1 MTEKVKWGVIGAG
14 GIARRRTI
22 KETMMYAQMAEIKAL
37 MDIDE
42 KVVKEVGREWGIDRW
57 FTDVE
62 KLLQEDIEAVYI
74 ASPNYVHYQQAKA
87 SLEAGKHVLCEKPL
101 SLTLE
106 EGKELA
112 LIAEEKGL
120 KLGVAF
126 MMRFNVYHKEIKR
139 LIEEG
144 ALGQL
149 VAGRA
154 QLTCWYPPLPS
165 AWRQD
170 KEKGGGGALIDMGCH
185 CIDLLEW
192 FFGETIEVAAFLDT
206 ITHSYLVEDTSTA
219 ILKFRNGAQ
228 GIVDN
233 YFNVPDK
240 AAKNILEVYGT
251 KGAVIAHQTIGQD
264 PGGKMWLYQEK
275 GEKSYNAEQEREE
288 NAYKEI
294 KLEPLSLYAQ
304 EIDAFSQ
311 WIRGGEKPVISY
323 EVGLRNS
330 KVIEAIYR
338 AQEEKRVITV

>member
-1 MTEKVKWGVIGAG
+1 MAEKVKWGVIGAG

-22 KETMMYAQMAEIKAL
+22 KETMLYAQLAEIKAL
-37 MDIDE
+37 MDVDE
-42 KVVKEVGREWGIDRW
+42 KAAEEVSGEWKIERW

-62 KLLQEDIEAVYI
+62 QLLQEDIEAVYI
-74 ASPNYVHYQQAKA
+74 ASPNYAHYQQVKA

-101 SLTLE
+101 SLTLK
-106 EGKELA
+106 EGEELA
-112 LIAEEKGL
+112 LLAEKQGL

-126 MMRFNVYHKEIKR
+126 MMRFNVYHKEIKK

-144 ALGQL
+144 ALGQP

-192 FFGETIEVAAFLDT
+192 FLGETTEVAAFLDT
-206 ITHSYLVEDTSTA
+206 ITHSYPVEDTSTV
-219 ILKFRNGAQ
+219 ILKFKNGAQ

-251 KGAVIAHQTIGQD
+251 KGAIVAHHTIGQD

-275 GEKSYNAEQEREE
+275 EDKNYNAEQAREGD
-288 NAYKEI
+288 AYQEI
-294 KLEPLSLYAQ
+294 KLEPSSLYAQ

-311 WIRGGEKPVISY
+311 WIKGGEKPVISY
-323 EVGLRNS
+323 EIGLRNS
-330 KVIEAIYR
+330 RVIEAIYR
-338 AQEEKRVITV
+338 AQEEKRIITV

>member
-22 KETMMYAQMAEIKAL
+22 KETMLYAQLAEIKAL
-37 MDIDE
+37 MDVDE
-42 KVVKEVGREWGIDRW
+42 KVAEEVGKEWKIERW
-57 FTDVE
+57 FTEVE
-62 KLLQEDIEAVYI
+62 QLLQEDIEAVYI
-74 ASPNYVHYQQAKA
+74 ASPNYAHYQQVKA

-101 SLTLE
+101 SLTLK
-106 EGKELA
+106 EGEELA
-112 LIAEEKGL
+112 LLAEKQGL

-126 MMRFNVYHKEIKR
+126 MMRFNVYHKEIKK

-144 ALGQL
+144 ALGQP

-154 QLTCWYPPLPS
+154 QLTCWYPPFPS

-185 CIDLLEW
+185 CIDLLEL
-192 FFGETIEVAAFLDT
+192 FLVETREVAAFLDT
-206 ITHSYLVEDTSTA
+206 ITHSYPVEDTSTV
-219 ILKFRNGAQ
+219 ILKFKNGAQ

-251 KGAVIAHQTIGQD
+251 KGAIIAHHTIGQD
-264 PGGKMWLYQEK
+264 PGGKMWLYREK
-275 GEKSYNAEQEREE
+275 EEKSYNAEQVREE
-288 NAYKEI
+288 DVYQEI
-294 KLEPLSLYAQ
+294 KLEPLPLYAQ
-304 EIDAFSQ
+304 EIDAFSK

-338 AQEEKRVITV
+338 AQEEKRVITI